1 MGIKIAINEMHRKYY
16 GVLEGI
22 ERVKK
27 QLEEIELIPKEHILD
42 KDLTRL
48 ENKIKRTPVRAMTS
62 ISLGLNRRKAL
73 TSKN

>member
-1 MGIKIAINEMHRKYY
+1 MGIKTAINEMHKKYY

-42 KDLTRL
+42 KDLNRL
-48 ENKIKRTPVRAMTS
+48 ENRIKRTPVRAMTS
-62 ISLGLNRRKAL
+62 TSFGLNR
-73 TSKN
+73 T